1 MGSTRTAWHVLL
13 VALLSQRGSRRF
25 EVRSEVPLSAEPLR
39 ADYLLLRKSAESSEP
54 AGTLRRLWDLLPSEA
69 IVEFKSSGRPYR
81 RRNLDRLY
89 SYLLLYFADTPERLE
104 KRSDLCGVLLVP
116 SRTRSLDADVA
127 ALGMEWKDLGDGYWR
142 LRGAAFAF
150 LVAEIDPVAEAE
162 DDDLLRLFGHGEAR
176 TREARRWLAQQL
188 GAEEMAM
195 EMQDLE
201 GFDEVV
207 RKLLATLPP
216 EQVLAAYTPEQV
228 LAAYTPEQVLAAY
241 TPAQVLATYA
251 PEQVLAAYAPE
262 QRMAGLP
269 PEQRVAGLPPEQR
282 VAGLPPEQ
290 VLLALPDDALR
301 ALSDAYL
308 ETLSAETRAVIRARI
323 GR

>member
-25 EVRSEVPLSAEPLR
+25 EVRSEVPLSTEPLR

-54 AGTLRRLWDLLPSEA
+54 AGTLRRLWDLL
-69 IVEFKSSGRPYR
+69 
-81 RRNLDRLY
+81 
-89 SYLLLYFADTPERLE
+89 
-104 KRSDLCGVLLVP
+104 
-116 SRTRSLDADVA
+116 
-127 ALGMEWKDLGDGYWR
+127 
-142 LRGAAFAF
+142 AFA
-150 LVAEIDPVAEAE
+150 LVVVEIDPVAEAE
-162 DDDLLRLFGHGEAR
+162 DDDMLRLFGHGEAR
-176 TREARRWLAQQL
+176 TREGRRWLAQQL

-201 GFDEVV
+201 GFEEVI
-207 RKLLATLPP
+207 RKLVATLP
-216 EQVLAAYTPEQV
+216 
-228 LAAYTPEQVLAAY
+228 
-241 TPAQVLATYA
+241 

-269 PEQRVAGLPPEQR
+269 PEQRMAGLPPEQRMAGLPPEQRMAGLPPEQR

-290 VLLALPDDALR
+290 VLLAMPDDALR

-308 ETLSAETRAVIRARI
+308 ETLSAETRAAIRARI

>member
-13 VALLSQRGSRRF
+13 VALLSQRGSPRF

-69 IVEFKSSGRPYR
+69 IVEFKSIGRPYR

-104 KRSDLCGVLLVP
+104 QRSDLCGVLLVP
-116 SRTRSLDADVA
+116 SRTRSLDADAA
-127 ALGMEWKDLGDGYWR
+127 ALGLEWHDLGDGYWR
-142 LRGAAFAF
+142 LRGAAFA
-150 LVAEIDPVAEAE
+150 LIVAEIDPVAEAE

-216 EQVLAAYTPEQV
+216 EQVLAAYTP
-228 LAAYTPEQVLAAY
+228 AQVLAAY
-241 TPAQVLATYA
+241 TPAQVLA
-251 PEQVLAAYAPE
+251 AYAPE
-262 QRMAGLP
+262 QRVAGLP
-269 PEQRVAGLPPEQR
+269 PEQRMAGLPPEQR

>member
-39 ADYLLLRKSAESSEP
+39 ADYLLLRRSAGSSEP
-54 AGTLRRLWDLLPSEA
+54 AGTLRRLWDLLPTEA

-89 SYLLLYFADTPERLE
+89 SYLLLYFSDMPERLAE
-104 KRSDLCGVLLVP
+104 RSDLCGVLLVP
-116 SRTRSLDADVA
+116 SRTRSLDADAA
-127 ALGMEWKDLGDGYWR
+127 ALGMEWKDLGDGYWQ

-150 LVAEIDPVAEAE
+150 IVAEIDRVAEAE
-162 DDDLLRLFGHGEAR
+162 GDDLLRLFGHGEAR
-176 TREARRWLAQQL
+176 TREARRWLAQQI

-207 RKLLATLPP
+207 RKVVATLRP
-216 EQVLAAYTPEQV
+216 EQVLAAYT
-228 LAAYTPEQVLAAY
+228 
-241 TPAQVLATYA
+241 

-269 PEQRVAGLPPEQR
+269 PEQRLAGLPPEQR
-282 VAGLPPEQ
+282 LAGLPPEQ
-290 VLLALPDDALR
+290 RLAGLPPEQRLAGLPLEQVLLAMPDDALR

-308 ETLSAETRAVIRARI
+308 ETLSAETRAAIRARI

>member
-1 MGSTRTAWHVLL
+1 MGTTRTAWHVLL

-25 EVRSEVPLSAEPLR
+25 EVRSEVPLSTEPLR

-69 IVEFKSSGRPYR
+69 IVEFKSIGRPYR

-89 SYLLLYFADTPERLE
+89 SYLHLYFADTPERIE
-104 KRSDLCGVLLVP
+104 QRSDLCGVLLVP

-127 ALGMEWKDLGDGYWR
+127 SLGLEWDDLGDGYWR
-142 LRGAAFAF
+142 LRGAAFA
-150 LVAEIDPVAEAE
+150 LIVAEIDPVAEAE

-241 TPAQVLATYA
+241 TP
-251 PEQVLAAYAPE
+251 EQVLAAYAPE

-269 PEQRVAGLPPEQR
+269 PEQRVAGLPPEQ
-282 VAGLPPEQ
+282 
-290 VLLALPDDALR
+290 VLLAMPDDALR

-308 ETLSAETRAVIRARI
+308 ETLSAETRAAIRARI

>member
-1 MGSTRTAWHVLL
+1 MGTTRTAWHVLL

-69 IVEFKSSGRPYR
+69 IVEFKSIGRPYR
-81 RRNLDRLY
+81 RRNLDRLL
-89 SYLLLYFADTPERLE
+89 SYLHLYFADNPERIE
-104 KRSDLCGVLLVP
+104 QRSDLCGVLLVP

-127 ALGMEWKDLGDGYWR
+127 ALGLEWDDLGDGYWR
-142 LRGAAFAF
+142 LRGAAFAL
-150 LVAEIDPVAEAE
+150 LVAEIDSVAEAE
-162 DDDLLRLFGHGEAR
+162 GDDLLRLFGHGEAR

-216 EQVLAAYTPEQV
+216 EQVLAAY
-228 LAAYTPEQVLAAY
+228 
-241 TPAQVLATYA
+241 
-251 PEQVLAAYAPE
+251 APE

-301 ALSDAYL
+301 GLSDAYL
-308 ETLSAETRAVIRARI
+308 ETLSAETRAAIRARI

>member
-1 MGSTRTAWHVLL
+1 MGTTRTAWHVLL

-69 IVEFKSSGRPYR
+69 IVEFKSIGRPYR
-81 RRNLDRLY
+81 RRNLDRLL
-89 SYLLLYFADTPERLE
+89 SYLHLYFADKPERIE
-104 KRSDLCGVLLVP
+104 QRSDLCGVLLVP

-127 ALGMEWKDLGDGYWR
+127 ELGLQWDDLGDGYWR
-142 LRGAAFAF
+142 LRGAAFA
-150 LVAEIDPVAEAE
+150 LVVAEIDPVAEAE

-195 EMQDLE
+195 EIQDLE

-241 TPAQVLATYA
+241 TP
-251 PEQVLAAYAPE
+251 EQVLAAYAPE
-262 QRMAGLP
+262 QRVAGLP

-282 VAGLPPEQ
+282 VAGLQPEQ

-308 ETLSAETRAVIRARI
+308 ETLSAETRAAIRARI

>member
-1 MGSTRTAWHVLL
+1 M
-13 VALLSQRGSRRF
+13 
-25 EVRSEVPLSAEPLR
+25 
-39 ADYLLLRKSAESSEP
+39 
-54 AGTLRRLWDLLPSEA
+54 
-69 IVEFKSSGRPYR
+69 
-81 RRNLDRLY
+81 
-89 SYLLLYFADTPERLE
+89 
-104 KRSDLCGVLLVP
+104 LLVP

-127 ALGMEWKDLGDGYWR
+127 ALGLEWDDLGDGYWR
-142 LRGAAFAF
+142 LRGAAFA
-150 LVAEIDPVAEAE
+150 LVVVEIDPVAEAE

-207 RKLLATLPP
+207 RKVVATLPL

-228 LAAYTPEQVLAAY
+228 LAAY
-241 TPAQVLATYA
+241 
-251 PEQVLAAYAPE
+251 APE
-262 QRMAGLP
+262 QRVAGLPPEQRVAGLP

-308 ETLSAETRAVIRARI
+308 ETLSAETRAAIRARI

>member
-39 ADYLLLRKSAESSEP
+39 ADYLLLRKSAESGEP

-104 KRSDLCGVLLVP
+104 QRSDLCGVLLVP
-116 SRTRSLDADVA
+116 SRTRSLDADAA
-127 ALGMEWKDLGDGYWR
+127 ALGLEWDDLGDGYWR
-142 LRGAAFAF
+142 LRGAAFA
-150 LVAEIDPVAEAE
+150 LIVAEIDPVAEAE

-207 RKLLATLPP
+207 RKLVATLPL
-216 EQVLAAYTPEQV
+216 EQVLAAYTPAQV

-251 PEQVLAAYAPE
+251 PEQRV
-262 QRMAGLP
+262 AGLP

>member
-39 ADYLLLRKSAESSEP
+39 ADYLLLRRSAEPSEP

-69 IVEFKSSGRPYR
+69 IVEFKSIGRPYR

-104 KRSDLCGVLLVP
+104 QRSDLCGVLLVP
-116 SRTRSLDADVA
+116 SRTRSLDADAA
-127 ALGMEWKDLGDGYWR
+127 ALGLEWDDLGDGYWQ
-142 LRGAAFAF
+142 LRGAAFA
-150 LVAEIDPVAEAE
+150 LVVAEIDPVAEAE
-162 DDDLLRLFGHGEAR
+162 DDDLLRLFGHGVAR

-201 GFDEVV
+201 GFEEVV
-207 RKLLATLPP
+207 RKLLATLP
-216 EQVLAAYTPEQV
+216 
-228 LAAYTPEQVLAAY
+228 
-241 TPAQVLATYA
+241 

-269 PEQRVAGLPPEQR
+269 PEQRVAGLPPEQ
-282 VAGLPPEQ
+282 
-290 VLLALPDDALR
+290 VLLAMPDDALR

-308 ETLSAETRAVIRARI
+308 ETLSAETRAAIRARI

>member
-25 EVRSEVPLSAEPLR
+25 EVRSEVPLSTEPLR

-69 IVEFKSSGRPYR
+69 IVEFKSIGRPYR
-81 RRNLDRLY
+81 RRNLDRLC
-89 SYLLLYFADTPERLE
+89 SYLHLYFADTPERLE
-104 KRSDLCGVLLVP
+104 QRSDLCGVLLVP

-127 ALGMEWKDLGDGYWR
+127 ALGLEWDDLGDGYWQ
-142 LRGAAFAF
+142 LRGAAFA
-150 LVAEIDPVAEAE
+150 LVVAEIDPVAEAE
-162 DDDLLRLFGHGEAR
+162 DDDMLRLFGHGEAR

-201 GFDEVV
+201 GFEEVI
-207 RKLLATLPP
+207 RKLVATLP
-216 EQVLAAYTPEQV
+216 
-228 LAAYTPEQVLAAY
+228 
-241 TPAQVLATYA
+241 

-269 PEQRVAGLPPEQR
+269 PEQRMAGLPPEQRMAGLPPEQRMAGLPPEQR

-290 VLLALPDDALR
+290 VLLAMPDDALR

-308 ETLSAETRAVIRARI
+308 ETLSAETRAAIRARV

>member
-39 ADYLLLRKSAESSEP
+39 ADYLLLRKSAESSAP
-54 AGTLRRLWDLLPSEA
+54 AGTLKRLWDLLSSEA
-69 IVEFKSSGRPYR
+69 IVEFKSIGRPYR
-81 RRNLDRLY
+81 RRNLDRLC
-89 SYLLLYFADTPERLE
+89 SYLHLYFADTPERLE
-104 KRSDLCGVLLVP
+104 QRSDLCGVLLVP
-116 SRTRSLDADVA
+116 SRTRSLDADAA
-127 ALGMEWKDLGDGYWR
+127 ALGLEWNDLGDGYWQ
-142 LRGAAFAF
+142 LRGGAFA
-150 LVAEIDPVAEAE
+150 LVVAEIDPVAEAE

-216 EQVLAAYTPEQV
+216 EQVLAV
-228 LAAYTPEQVLAAY
+228 
-241 TPAQVLATYA
+241 
-251 PEQVLAAYAPE
+251 YAPE

-269 PEQRVAGLPPEQR
+269 PEQRMAGLPPEQR
-282 VAGLPPEQ
+282 MAGLPPEQ
-290 VLLALPDDALR
+290 VLLAMPDDALR

-308 ETLSAETRAVIRARI
+308 ETLSAETRAAIRARI

>member
-1 MGSTRTAWHVLL
+1 M
-13 VALLSQRGSRRF
+13 
-25 EVRSEVPLSAEPLR
+25 
-39 ADYLLLRKSAESSEP
+39 
-54 AGTLRRLWDLLPSEA
+54 PSEA
-69 IVEFKSSGRPYR
+69 IVEFKSIGRLYR
-81 RRNLDRLY
+81 RRDLDRLCG
-89 SYLLLYFADTPERLE
+89 YLHLYFADTPERIE
-104 KRSDLCGVLLVP
+104 HRSDLCGVLLVP

-127 ALGMEWKDLGDGYWR
+127 ALGLEWDDLGDGYWR
-142 LRGAAFAF
+142 LRGAAFA
-150 LVAEIDPVAEAE
+150 LVVAEIDPVAKAE
-162 DDDLLRLFGHGEAR
+162 DDDLLRLLGRGEAR

-216 EQVLAAYTPEQV
+216 EQVLAAY
-228 LAAYTPEQVLAAY
+228 
-241 TPAQVLATYA
+241 A
-251 PEQVLAAYAPE
+251 PG
-262 QRMAGLP
+262 QRM
-269 PEQRVAGLPPEQR
+269 
-282 VAGLPPEQ
+282 AGLPPEQ

-308 ETLSAETRAVIRARI
+308 ETLSAETRAAIRARV